1 MLISCLYFPIRILQY
16 PGEDEVTLTP
26 FTALETNGKARVE
39 HTPNGEIV
47 YFPLK
52 VLP

>member
-1 MLISCLYFPIRILQY
+1 M
-16 PGEDEVTLTP
+16 TLTP

-52 VLP
+52 VLLRAGSERRWAACRR